1 MTSRYFRD
9 YGKSYN
15 NGLPSTYREAKK
27 MKELSQPMNAS
38 VAFEQMKFKQD
49 RLANKHLKNKNYVVH
64 PSGDYQPSLNPAT
77 GLPYGAWNNRNPKY
91 GETVYSPALDPTGQA
106 QASGCSKT
114 AEPVDIDSYS
124 DLMHLE
130 STPLSRAFFSEK
142 NVNFVRYQIAAII
155 KEKYKIPIVPQPY
168 KPTKMFMMLVYND
181 ISCDMCQTG
190 DIKRNFSLMNSYVL
204 EQLEKRIMK
213 NLMFQVGYMNWVKNA
228 TTKVQIHNPQYS
240 KVNKKELSYSR
251 YYNGCDW

>member
-1 MTSRYFRD
+1 MSARYFRD
-9 YGKSYN
+9 YDKSYN

-38 VAFEQMKFKQD
+38 IAFEREMDFREKK
-49 RLANKHLKNKNYVVH
+49 RLARKNYVVH
-64 PSGDYQPSLNPAT
+64 PSGDYPPSLNPST
-77 GLPYGAWNNRNPKY
+77 GLPYGDWNNREPKF
-91 GETVYSPALDPTGQA
+91 GETIYSPELDSTGQA

-114 AEPVDIDSYS
+114 AEPVDTDSYS

-130 STPLSRAFFSEK
+130 STPLSRAFFSER
-142 NVNFVRYQIAAII
+142 NINFIRGQIAGII
-155 KEKYKIPIVPQPY
+155 KKKYKIPIAPQPY

-190 DIKRNFSLMNSYVL
+190 NIRRNFNLMNSFAL

-228 TTKVQIHNPQYS
+228 TTKVQIQNPQYS
-240 KVNKKELSYSR
+240 QPNKKELSYSR
-251 YYNGCDW
+251 YYNGCEW